1 MSMAIAFCLA
11 QNALNGGVWKDN
23 NGVHI
28 NAHGGNIIS
37 YKGT

>member
-1 MSMAIAFCLA
+1 MSMTIAFCLA

-28 NAHGGNIIS
+28 NPTEAI
-37 YKGT
+37 